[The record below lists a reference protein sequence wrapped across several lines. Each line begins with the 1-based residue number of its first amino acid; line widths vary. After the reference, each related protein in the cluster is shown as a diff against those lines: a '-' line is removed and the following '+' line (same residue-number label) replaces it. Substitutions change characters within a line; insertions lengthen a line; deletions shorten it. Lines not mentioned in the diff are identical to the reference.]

1 MWPAVIAVKKV
12 LQKCQSQQGIV
23 EVRAIAVVGRAPKFD
38 LGSVNLHGILV
49 DSPRVSASD
58 FDTTGDSTGCPQSTV
73 ADI

>member
-1 MWPAVIAVKKV
+1 MWPAAVAMKKV

-23 EVRAIAVVGRAPKFD
+23 KVRTFALVGRAPRFD

-58 FDTTGDSTGCPQSTV
+58 FDTTGDSTSCPQSTV